1 MDVIMDSWKE
11 CIAKKDITK
20 TKPNRSI
27 AIQMERMALLREDFL
42 QHHVDQKFIVLK
54 LEAYYDI
61 VKELLYSNLYKN
73 GYACNNPQCLVAY
86 VEHHLYGF
94 KKEHVLINELFSMK
108 IKMHR
113 IPPKQI
119 QEFLQ
124 KNDAGLRRVIML
136 LKERLQALG

>member
-1 MDVIMDSWKE
+1 MNSWKE
-11 CIAKKDITK
+11 CIAKKYITK
-20 TKPNRSI
+20 TKPSRSM

-42 QHHVDQKFIVLK
+42 QHHVDQKYIVLK

-73 GYACNNPQCLVAY
+73 GYNCSDPSCLVAY
-86 VEHHLYGF
+86 VEHHLHGF
-94 KKEHVLINELFSMK
+94 KKEHALIEELFALK

-124 KNDAGLRRVIML
+124 KNEIGLKKVIML
-136 LKERLQALG
+136 LKERLQTLG